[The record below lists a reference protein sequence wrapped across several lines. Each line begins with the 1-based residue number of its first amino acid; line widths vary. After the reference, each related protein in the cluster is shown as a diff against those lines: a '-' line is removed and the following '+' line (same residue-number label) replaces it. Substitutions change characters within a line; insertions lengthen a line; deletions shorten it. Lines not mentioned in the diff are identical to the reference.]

1 MEHALVCDPVVD
13 FERCLTT
20 GDAFFDELVDGF
32 RCDSLPFFRAAGAG
46 RVVVRHHKCPI
57 AGKAR
62 YVLCVGQ
69 DAGKYLGQGV
79 ADGTEARRV
88 LFALAGSFGRD
99 RIANPGLRHKDAVR
113 CQHRGNVLVE
123 LFRVEHDPRSRLDR
137 IANVHDHAIEF
148 VLCVEDPRIGIPND
162 QLKSGVLHDLPSAPF
177 PQIFEGDLDDFFC
190 SDRHNVN
197 MTCHISIQ
205 TQQRTRE
212 HTVNIFTLETRRGTN
227 ICRAVGICG
236 FGRLPSTA
244 TARFSIHPP
253 NPRTIREGS
262 VSTTSPPLLPAFER
276 ACVLAC
282 VRTVQIHHDAFFDGR
297 IPQHLPRR
305 GQFPTATDQDRL
317 WTLPVVAVVRKI
329 QECRVDQ
336 RFVVYEFVELC
347 ALCLSVRDECLSKDR
362 FDDVDLLKLGTTR
375 VENFLE

>member
-1 MEHALVCDPVVD
+1 MLLRHDAFIFRQLLSNGLWQMEHALVCDPVVD

-32 RCDSLPFFRAAGAG
+32 RCDFLPFFRAAGAG

-88 LFALAGSFGRD
+88 VFALAGSVGRD

-177 PQIFEGDLDDFFC
+177 LQIFEGDLDDFF
-190 SDRHNVN
+190 
-197 MTCHISIQ
+197 
-205 TQQRTRE
+205 
-212 HTVNIFTLETRRGTN
+212 
-227 ICRAVGICG
+227 
-236 FGRLPSTA
+236 
-244 TARFSIHPP
+244 
-253 NPRTIREGS
+253 
-262 VSTTSPPLLPAFER
+262 
-276 ACVLAC
+276 
-282 VRTVQIHHDAFFDGR
+282 VQIHHDAFFDGR